1 MAQQRTPQQRNQTR
15 TGQQKGTAAQR
26 QAQARATR
34 ERETRRRSSSNI
46 APLTWDIPWSMQNV
60 IGIVV
65 GIGVIILGYVLM
77 GTAISD
83 DPMTDKSMW
92 NNSTA
97 VALAPILLTLAYCVI
112 IPMAI
117 FWRRK
122 RADEPVVVEAEG
134 VGSGE

>member
-1 MAQQRTPQQRNQTR
+1 MAQQRPQQRNQTR
-15 TGQQKGTAAQR
+15 ASQQRGTAAQR
-26 QAQARATR
+26 QTRAAR
-34 ERETRRRSSSNI
+34 ERETRRRPASNI

-60 IGIVV
+60 IGIGV
-65 GIGVIILGYVLM
+65 GIGVIVLGYVLM

-83 DPMTDKSMW
+83 DPMSDKSMW

-97 VALAPILLTLAYCVI
+97 VVVAPILLTLAYCAI

-122 RADEPVVVEAEG
+122 RSDEPAVVVAEG
-134 VGSGE
+134 VGSRE

>member
-1 MAQQRTPQQRNQTR
+1 MAQQRPQQRNQTR
-15 TGQQKGTAAQR
+15 AAQQRGTAAQR
-26 QAQARATR
+26 QTRAAR
-34 ERETRRRSSSNI
+34 ERETRRRPTSNI
-46 APLTWDIPWSMQNV
+46 APLTWDIPWNTQNV

-97 VALAPILLTLAYCVI
+97 VVVAPILLTLAYCVI

-122 RADEPVVVEAEG
+122 QGEESRLVVSEG
-134 VGSGE
+134 E